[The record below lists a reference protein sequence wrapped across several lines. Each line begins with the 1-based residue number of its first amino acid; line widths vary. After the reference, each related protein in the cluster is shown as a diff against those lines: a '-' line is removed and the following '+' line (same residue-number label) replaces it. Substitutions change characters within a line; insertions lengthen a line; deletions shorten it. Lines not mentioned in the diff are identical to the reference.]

1 MNLPDQYPEILAD
14 LAGLALARAR
24 EYLSADQAETLA
36 FALAEDVRLKY
47 AGLLL
52 YVPKGDA
59 YERHHRNAAIWRE
72 FNGHNHAQLARKY
85 RVGISVVYDVIAAER
100 AKRQANLF
108 E

>member
-24 EYLSADQAETLA
+24 EYLAPDRAEALA
-36 FALAEDVRLKY
+36 LALAEDVRLKY
-47 AGLLL
+47 GGGLI

-72 FNGHNHAQLARKY
+72 FNGRNHAELAR
-85 RVGISVVYDVIAAER
+85 RHGLTLSMIYDIVAAER
-100 AKRQANLF
+100 AKRQASLF